1 MKILIKG
8 ALIMCRDM
16 FREELQ
22 KAMKFQNLWTELRQY
37 IRAAFNIALEITHVA
52 DSSQSP
58 YSRLSSADM
67 HDTVIQ

>member
-1 MKILIKG
+1 
-8 ALIMCRDM
+8 MCRDM

-37 IRAAFNIALEITHVA
+37 IRAAFKIALEIAHAA

-58 YSRLSSADM
+58 QSRLSSTDM
-67 HDTVIQ
+67 QDTVIQ